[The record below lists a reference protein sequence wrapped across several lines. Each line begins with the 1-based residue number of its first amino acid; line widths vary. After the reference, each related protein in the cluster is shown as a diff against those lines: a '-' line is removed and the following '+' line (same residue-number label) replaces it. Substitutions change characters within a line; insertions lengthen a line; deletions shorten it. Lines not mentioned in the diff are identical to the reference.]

1 MLRVASVLAGVGS
14 LGQES
19 ATMCWMQLVTE
30 RARQFTGLVSV
41 FKLPGVGGRSSAG
54 ANNLWAASASGIC
67 LLGLKFQV

>member
-54 ANNLWAASASGIC
+54 AKQSLGPPQPQASVVGF
-67 LLGLKFQV
+67 KV